1 LRLIQQFLFCAL
13 VLTLSVN
20 TVLAQTCRGKVVDA
34 KTGRPLIGAHVLEA
48 ANSQNL
54 VITDHVGAFSINVKS
69 KALLVVHVGYED
81 SVIYLL
87 DGHNELLVGLRGT
100 DDLLDQIVVT
110 GNKSESA
117 LKEMTISVERINP
130 RIITDKNPSS
140 VSSIIHQIPGVNMV
154 DGQVS
159 IRGGSGWSYG
169 AGSRVI
175 VLVDGVP
182 LMSGDAGQALWSFIT
197 VDNIEEI
204 EVVKGAS
211 SVLYG
216 SAALNGI
223 ISIRTKWTKAKPYTS
238 VTTFGGGFTAPRE
251 ESWEWSENP
260 LLRSGARVLHS
271 RRMGKNELVFNGEW
285 IDDDGYRKGDP
296 DRRIQGGVNW
306 RRRIGEQG
314 RIGIRSKVLLNKS
327 GSFLLWRNLDSAYL
341 PLEGSNTENAN
352 LRIAIDPFF
361 SLASKNGWRHQ
372 INTRYLLV
380 DNNVDNGDSSVDQ
393 SNRSD
398 WYFAEYLLQKRW
410 NPNSKDWLNAQWS
423 VGVTGNYTVTR
434 SPLFSGDQ
442 TAGNMA
448 AFTQIRNNFGPFSAE
463 FGFRFEEY
471 RLNDRISRKPIIR
484 GGLNVPLTKSTFLRL
499 SYGEGFRFPTIAETY
514 ISTTVGPV
522 SVYPNVELNP
532 EIGSNIEIGLTQG
545 FQIKKQ
551 WRGMLNAAVFQM
563 KYDDMVE
570 FTFGQ
575 WSSVITPENNFGIG
589 FKSINTGPAKISGFE
604 ISGTAVYKHD
614 QHQINIQAGYVLS
627 NPVSEQPDL
636 IWGKDSVGKDLSY
649 RTTSSDTISNYLKY
663 RSRHTAKLDVMWKYK
678 KWEAGISGRFNS
690 KVENVDLA
698 FITPPISFFVPGVQ
712 ESRNLYPYGLNFDVR
727 VFYLINRTFRVGLVS
742 NNVFNRER
750 FIRPADM
757 GGPRLL
763 LLQLRYTTPQ

>member
-1 LRLIQQFLFCAL
+1 MRLLQRFLYCAL
-13 VLTLSVN
+13 VLTFSVDA
-20 TVLAQTCRGKVVDA
+20 VIAQNYSGKVVDS
-34 KTGRPLIGAHVLEA
+34 KTGLPLVGAHVLEVSNA
-48 ANSQNL
+48 QNL
-54 VITDHVGAFSINVKS
+54 VITDESGEFSIQMES
-69 KALLVVHVGYED
+69 AELLVVHIGYED
-81 SVIYLL
+81 SLILVSRASEKLI
-87 DGHNELLVGLRGT
+87 VGLQKS

-110 GNKSESA
+110 GNKTERA

-223 ISIRTKWTKAKPYTS
+223 ISIRTKWTKSNPYTN
-238 VTTFGGGFTAPRE
+238 VTSFGGGFSAPRQ
-251 ESWEWSENP
+251 ESWKWSENP
-260 LLRSGARVLHS
+260 LMRSGARILHS
-271 RRMGKNELVFNGEW
+271 RRFGKNEIVVNGEW
-285 IDDDGYRKGDP
+285 INDDGFRKGDP
-296 DRRIQGGVNW
+296 DRRLQGGVNW
-306 RRRIGEQG
+306 RRRIGERG
-314 RIGIRSKVLLNKS
+314 RIGIRSKVLMNRS

-341 PLEGSNTENAN
+341 PLEGSNTNNAN
-352 LRIAIDPFF
+352 LRMAIDPFF
-361 SLASKNGWRHQ
+361 SFATKKGWRHQ
-372 INTRYLLV
+372 VNTRYLLV
-380 DNNVDNGDSSVDQ
+380 DNNVDNGDTSVDQ

-410 NPNSKDWLNAQWS
+410 KSDQRNWLDAQWS
-423 VGVTGNYTVTR
+423 IGVTGNYTVTR

-442 TAGNMA
+442 TAANMA
-448 AFTQIRNNFGPFSAE
+448 AFTQIRNDFGPFSVE

-471 RLNDRISRKPIIR
+471 RLNERVSRKPILR
-484 GGLNVPLTKSTFLRL
+484 GGVNVPLSRSTFLRL

-522 SVYPNVELNP
+522 SVYPNVQLNP
-532 EIGSNIEIGLTQG
+532 EVGSNIEMGLTQG
-545 FQIKKQ
+545 FRVKEH
-551 WRGMLNAAVFQM
+551 WRGLINAAVFQM

-589 FKSINTGPAKISGFE
+589 FKSINTGPARISGFE
-604 ISGTAVYKHD
+604 VSGTAVYEHKG
-614 QHQINIQAGYVLS
+614 HQINMQAGYVLS
-627 NPVSEQPDL
+627 NPISEMPDQ

-649 RTTSSDTISNYLKY
+649 RTTSSDTAFNYLKY

-678 KWEAGISGRFNS
+678 KWEAGLSGRFNS

-698 FITPPISFFVPGVQ
+698 FIAPPISFFVPGVQ
-712 ESRNLYPYGLNFDVR
+712 ESRELYPYGLNFDVR
-727 VFYLINRTFRVGLVS
+727 IFYRINKAFRAGLIS

-757 GGPRLL
+757 GGPRLW
-763 LLQLRYTTPQ
+763 LLQLRYTTSE